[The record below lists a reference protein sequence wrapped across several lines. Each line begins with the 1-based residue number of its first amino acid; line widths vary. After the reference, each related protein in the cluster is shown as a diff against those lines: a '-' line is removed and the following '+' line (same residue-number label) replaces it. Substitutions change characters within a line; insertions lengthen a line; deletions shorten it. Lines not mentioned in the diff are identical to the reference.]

1 MSANTLT
8 GLIPDIQIAADRVL
22 REQQGFIPAVYIN
35 GEAEMA
41 AKDQNVTYPV
51 VPATTAADV
60 TPAAVPT
67 DPTGQTM
74 GTGTMTI
81 SKSRKVPFR
90 WSGEEQLSV
99 TKLYDRIKEDQFAQ
113 AFRTLTNEMEADLFT
128 AAKEGAS
135 RAYGTPGTT
144 PFGTA
149 ANLSDFAEP
158 QKILRD
164 NGAWT
169 SDMHMVL
176 NTTAAAKIRSV
187 QASLFKVNE
196 AGSADLLRD
205 SKLGR
210 VEGFDLHESGQ
221 ISAHTKGTGTSY
233 VFNGSHAVGA
243 TTVVA
248 KTGSGTIVAGDVLA
262 MEDDTLNKYVV
273 KTGIAAPGSAV
284 INKPGLRAAQVD
296 GKTITIGNNYTG
308 NFAFE
313 RYALHLVTRLP
324 VLPKEGALGEHEII
338 TDPFSGISFLVS
350 IYPGYHMVI
359 IEIAVAW
366 GVKAVKS
373 EAITT
378 LLG

>member
-22 REQQGFIPAVYIN
+22 REQQGFLPAVYVN
-35 GEAEMA
+35 GDAEMA
-41 AKDQNVTYPV
+41 AKDQDVVYPV

-74 GTGTMTI
+74 GTGTMKIT
-81 SKSRKVPFR
+81 KSRKVPFR

-99 TKLYDRIKEDQFAQ
+99 TKLYDRIKGDQFSQ
-113 AFRTLTNEMEADLFT
+113 AFRTLTNEMESDLFV

-135 RAYGTPGTT
+135 RAYGTAGTT

-176 NTTAAAKIRSV
+176 NTTAGAKIRSV
-187 QASLFKVNE
+187 QSSLFKVNE
-196 AGSADLLRD
+196 AGSSELLRD
-205 SKLGR
+205 AKLGR

-221 ISAHTKGTGTSY
+221 IALHTKGTGASY
-233 VFNGSHAVGA
+233 QTNGALAVGA
-243 TTVVA
+243 STVA
-248 KTGSGTIVAGDVLA
+248 ADTGTGTVIAGDVITFA
-262 MEDDTLNKYVV
+262 ADSNNKYVV
-273 KTGIAAPGSAV
+273 NSALSGGSLA
-284 INKPGLRAAQVD
+284 IGKPGVRVAIAD
-296 GKTITIGNNYTG
+296 DNAITVGNNYTG

-313 RYALHLVTRLP
+313 RYALHLVTRVP
-324 VLPKEGALGEHEII
+324 ALPKEGALGEHEII

-373 EAITT
+373 EAIAT